1 MKKLVEDLEEG
12 VEKVKEN
19 IVREDNKREL
29 YSLDPVKVSK
39 VSLPT
44 FGGQDHEDFSKF
56 KEDIEKG
63 FKTNRISRDKQ
74 IIKLWECLKGYAR
87 KLFPD
92 SNVTEIKEAW
102 RILKQAFRNPIRIIN
117 HRKKALMKLSIKP
130 KRVLNYDAEIAR

>member
-74 IIKLWECLKGYAR
+74 IIKLWE
-87 KLFPD
+87 
-92 SNVTEIKEAW
+92 
-102 RILKQAFRNPIRIIN
+102 
-117 HRKKALMKLSIKP
+117 
-130 KRVLNYDAEIAR
+130 

>member
-1 MKKLVEDLEEG
+1 MGKGFWENCWNDERTLKREFDIEETEVECERLKKLVEDLEEG

-56 KEDIEKG
+56 KEDIKEG
-63 FKTNRISRDKQ
+63 FRTNRTSKKEQ
-74 IIKLWECLKGYAR
+74 IIKLRENWFQIQMLLKLKKHGGY
-87 KLFPD
+87 
-92 SNVTEIKEAW
+92 
-102 RILKQAFRNPIRIIN
+102 
-117 HRKKALMKLSIKP
+117 
-130 KRVLNYDAEIAR
+130 

>member
-56 KEDIEKG
+56 KEDIKEG
-63 FKTNRISRDKQ
+63 FRTNRTSKKEQ
-74 IIKLWECLKGYAR
+74 IIKLRENWFQIQMLLKLKKHGGY
-87 KLFPD
+87 
-92 SNVTEIKEAW
+92 
-102 RILKQAFRNPIRIIN
+102 
-117 HRKKALMKLSIKP
+117 
-130 KRVLNYDAEIAR
+130 